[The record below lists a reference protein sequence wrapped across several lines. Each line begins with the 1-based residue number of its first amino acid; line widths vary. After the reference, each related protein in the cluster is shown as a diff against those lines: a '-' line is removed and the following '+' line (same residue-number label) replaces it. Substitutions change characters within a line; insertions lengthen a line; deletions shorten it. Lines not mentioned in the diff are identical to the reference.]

1 MNTDG
6 HELELSSARE
16 DSSFYTRRQ
25 DGVSGMNVTALS
37 QFCGVDQPV
46 ITELL
51 NKLRDSSTLGN
62 NLPASLKPF
71 AGIEQRIIGNQD
83 EKSLYVKDEL
93 CHAILEYYALD
104 ARKYK
109 GKQIAQDNYRMVAKA
124 GLRVFIWSQTGYTP
138 STTSA
143 LTQQQADLI
152 ALIPGLI
159 ETVTQ
164 LQAQVQNLLP
174 QAPKNTI
181 PPGWD
186 LETWNNQPPQD
197 KRHFRYLYRRRNF
210 RPSDQGVNPVEP
222 VVEKII
228 TSAEIKARANQEIQ
242 AAIGEISQEE
252 KERLEAAKQK
262 ALEEFRNS
270 QE

>member
-6 HELELSSARE
+6 HELELSNARE

-25 DGVSGMNVTALS
+25 DGVSGMTVTALS
-37 QFCGVDQPV
+37 VLCGTEQHV

-51 NKLRDSSTLGN
+51 NRVRDSDPIGN
-62 NLPASLKPF
+62 NLSAALKPF
-71 AGIEQRIIGNQD
+71 AGKEQRLIVNDNKNSLFIIDDVCQA
-83 EKSLYVKDEL
+83 V
-93 CHAILEYYALD
+93 LEYYAHD

-109 GKQIAQDNYRMVAKA
+109 GKHIAVANYRTIARGGIK
-124 GLRVFIWSQTGYTP
+124 VFIWTQTGYTP
-138 STTSA
+138 PSAGA

-152 ALIPGLI
+152 ALIPKLQEEI
-159 ETVTQ
+159 TQ

-181 PPGWD
+181 PPGWNA
-186 LETWNNQPPQD
+186 EAWNNQPPQD
-197 KRHFRYLYRRRNF
+197 KRHFRFLYRRRNF
-210 RPSDQGVNPVEP
+210 RPSDQGVKPTESVA
-222 VVEKII
+222 EKII

-252 KERLEAAKQK
+252 KERLEAAKRK
-262 ALEEFRNS
+262 ALEEFRDS
-270 QE
+270 QD

>member
-1 MNTDG
+1 MNSDG
-6 HELELSSARE
+6 HELELSSARSE
-16 DSSFYTRRQ
+16 SSFYTRCQ

-46 ITELL
+46 MTELL

-71 AGIEQRIIGNQD
+71 AGIEQRIIGNQG

-109 GKQIAQDNYRMVAKA
+109 GKQIARDNYRMVAKA
-124 GLRVFIWSQTGYTP
+124 GLRVFIWSQTGYMPP
-138 STTSA
+138 SAGA
-143 LTQQQADLI
+143 LTQQQLDLI
-152 ALIPGLI
+152 ELIPKLQ
-159 ETVTQ
+159 ETINQ
-164 LQAQVQNLLP
+164 LQTQIQNLLP
-174 QAPKNTI
+174 PTKNNTM

-186 LETWNNQPPQD
+186 IEVWNSQPPQD
-197 KRHFRYLYRRRNF
+197 KRHFRFLYRRRRF
-210 RPSDQGVNPVEP
+210 RPSDQGTTEP

-228 TSAEIKARANQEIQ
+228 TSEEIKARANQEIHK
-242 AAIGEISQEE
+242 AIGSVTEEE
-252 KERLEAAKQK
+252 KERLEAAKKK
-262 ALEEFRNS
+262 ALLEF
-270 QE
+270 EDFEP